1 MQASASVE
9 VKSLDEINYSSKVK
23 WFLMT
28 IACLFLFVM
37 SFITF
42 YPIGDKIKEQIKT
55 HLANV
60 PGCKPDFEQ
69 IRVEWFLPKIVI
81 SDLIVPSAC
90 LNKVGEPLKFR
101 HLTLNFNLLSF
112 KPFGPLFKLSTDFSG
127 QPLEV
132 YYAVGFGGQLIRLD
146 QQKLHLTR
154 LSPLISENFKMQ
166 GDITLDA
173 KIIMDKS
180 VLKDVK
186 VYARSR
192 NFVIPPQNIQGF
204 SLNFLKVND
213 FSLKANQEEGT
224 ERLMIEEMILGDA
237 NSPVR
242 AKFSGPIQVNQKM
255 MAFSSLN
262 IKGEV
267 FFSDQFKQE
276 NPWIDLV
283 TGPYS
288 QKDGFYQ
295 VKLGGT
301 LGQLQPGPL

>member
-1 MQASASVE
+1 MSAISAE
-9 VKSLDEINYSSKVK
+9 IKSLDEINYSSKIK
-23 WFLMT
+23 WFLLS
-28 IACLFLFVM
+28 IACFFLFFM
-37 SFITF
+37 SFISF

-60 PGCKPDFEQ
+60 PGCRPDFEQ

-81 SDLIVPSAC
+81 SDLVVPSAC
-90 LNKVGEPLKFR
+90 LNKVGDPLKFR

-112 KPFGPLFKLSTDFSG
+112 APFGPLFKLSTDLSG

-132 YYAVGFGGQLIRLD
+132 YYAIGFGGQLIRLD
-146 QQKLHLTR
+146 QQKLHLGR
-154 LSPLISENFKMQ
+154 LGPLLSDSFKMQ
-166 GDITLDA
+166 GDVILDA
-173 KIIMDKS
+173 KIIMDQAT
-180 VLKDVK
+180 LKDVK

-192 NFVIPPQNIQGF
+192 NFVIPPQSIQGF
-204 SLNFLKVND
+204 TLNFLKVND

-242 AKFSGPIQVNQKM
+242 AKFQGPIQINQKVLS
-255 MAFSSLN
+255 FSSVN

-267 FFSDQFKQE
+267 FFSESFKQE
-276 NPWIDLV
+276 NPWIDLI